1 MCYSS
6 CLLFVKTFSKLL
18 SRMLQFRIT
27 EPNCVYLLVLCEYY
41 EQRKLHS
48 SKRNNA
54 FYQLQA
60 RWKTDYMLSLDGYN
74 ELQSIIIQNFPFL
87 FSFVLRIYSLSIN
100 NMNFI
105 PFVVIGYT
113 VLKIMDIRFFVT
125 VCISSIYV
133 SITILVQ

>member
-1 MCYSS
+1 
-6 CLLFVKTFSKLL
+6 
-18 SRMLQFRIT
+18 
-27 EPNCVYLLVLCEYY
+27 
-41 EQRKLHS
+41 
-48 SKRNNA
+48 
-54 FYQLQA
+54 
-60 RWKTDYMLSLDGYN
+60 MLSLDGYN